1 MQFIVSGYDGT
12 DAEAGK
18 RRLKV
23 REEHLTLANSMR
35 EEGKLL
41 FAAALL
47 DDQEKMVG
55 SVLMMDFSNRAELD
69 KWLEIEP
76 YVIGNVWE
84 KIEVQPCKVPPMF
97 LNGHN

>member
-1 MQFIVSGYDGT
+1 MQFVVSGYDGA

-18 RRLKV
+18 RRLAV
-23 REEHLTLANSMR
+23 REEHLELADAMR

-47 DDQEKMVG
+47 DEHEKMIG

-69 KWLEIEP
+69 NWLEIEP
-76 YVIGNVWE
+76 YVTGNVWE
-84 KIEVQPCKVPPMF
+84 KIEVKPCKIPPMF
-97 LNGHN
+97 L